1 VAPPPCEVRI
11 AIAQLGAAP
20 AEELLAWARRLH
32 ANSPASGGLVLVTA
46 LLGQASAE
54 LFLPT
59 ADEAGAR
66 DLAQRLRQS
75 EPGNASVIAPGEP
88 TLSLTV
94 THPDLDTLR
103 QAHATIVARLQ
114 ADGRVLGPYEGPRTA
129 PELRIQ
135 LRPAVHPGEPRP
147 TDLPQALQALTGTL
161 EVADLYEGAR
171 RLPVRL
177 RLGPELSPQQMADV
191 VLPLTRGPTRLA
203 DLANITWEETP
214 AHILR
219 VDGRRAAR
227 ITVIGASKTLPTLE
241 AELIPAWKG
250 AFPGLEVR
258 IQNGV

>member
-1 VAPPPCEVRI
+1 MQSQQSERAT
-11 AIAQLGAAP
+11 G
-20 AEELLAWARRLH
+20 
-32 ANSPASGGLVLVTA
+32 S
-46 LLGQASAE
+46 ASAAE
-54 LFLPT
+54 RRGNLPDSLPFS
-59 ADEAGAR
+59 AAEATV
-66 DLAQRLRQS
+66 L
-75 EPGNASVIAPGEP
+75 APGEP
-88 TLSLTV
+88 TFTLTLTV

-103 QAHATIVARLQ
+103 QAHAPIVARLQ
-114 ADGRVLGPYEGPRTA
+114 ADGRVLGPDEGPRTA

-203 DLANITWEETP
+203 DLADITWEETP

-227 ITVIGASKTLPTLE
+227 ITVIGAPKTLPTLE
-241 AELIPAWKG
+241 AELIPAWRG